1 MKVLVTG
8 AAGQLGSVVCQELV
22 QRGHEVLATDK
33 RFVDGLPAPLR
44 LADLRLA
51 FAVYPL
57 LEGKDAVV
65 HLGNHPGLNAGP
77 SPQALLAD
85 NVAMNANVFR
95 AAAELGIGRIVFA
108 SSVQVMVR
116 FEDGHPT
123 EAPYTLP
130 YFPLDGQ
137 APPDPGSNFYGLS
150 KEFGERTLQ
159 VVAERWPELCCTAL
173 RFPRLANE
181 SFLKRIKQ
189 RQAPSALKWGEGLTY
204 LELPDAATLVALVL
218 ERQRPGYH
226 QYFPAQALQ
235 IAGYS
240 VAATLA
246 AFFPTTPL
254 RRPLAEIESL
264 VDLAALEADV
274 GFRPSPPLTVELERT

>member
-1 MKVLVTG
+1 VKVLVTG